1 MKPCLS
7 TATFIVVTSLLT
19 ISNGSFAQKTG
30 LHEFSGGIN
39 FQAGYRKNNIDQL
52 NSALGKNGLPTLSD
66 NNIWYNLSF
75 THDYKHVITELGLGF
90 TIPSKTDVNSIK
102 TSYYQ
107 DQFFFRAGYNI
118 ANSSDFRLYPFAGI
132 NVSRAVL
139 QIKDNRSSSN
149 TNNFNTQLLTPT
161 LAKTIHQNNFGIDLG
176 AGFDYLIKLKSKQI
190 EGHEIHR
197 TLPLGIRA
205 GYYFQTSASKWKFDE
220 NSIDNSPQQKTN
232 SFFAT
237 ISIGLGYLITK

>member
-1 MKPCLS
+1 MKTSLS
-7 TATFIVVTSLLT
+7 TATFIVVTSLLA
-19 ISNGSFAQKTG
+19 ISNGSFAQKNG

-52 NSALGKNGLPTLSD
+52 NSALGKNGLPTLSN

-75 THDYKHVITELGLGF
+75 THDYKRLITELGLGF
-90 TIPSKTDVNSIK
+90 TIPSKSDANGIK

-107 DQFFFRAGYNI
+107 NQFFFRAGYNI
-118 ANSSDFRLYPFAGI
+118 TGSHDFRLYPFAGI

-139 QIKDNRSSSN
+139 RIKDNRPSSN
-149 TNNFNTQLLTPT
+149 TNDFTNQVLTPT

-190 EGHEIHR
+190 EGHEIQR
-197 TLPLGIRA
+197 TLPVGIRA
-205 GYYFQTSASKWKFDE
+205 GYYIQTSAAKWKFDE
-220 NSIDNSPQQKTN
+220 NSISNSPQQQTN